1 MRGVS
6 LTESVRPV
14 RSQMDLDVGRLTVRE
29 AVQLVGFTVGLL
41 FVATIAAL
49 LLWLVWP
56 DYYEDWSGVRLVFS
70 LFAGSIFLFSVSMAA
85 IVARLTVEDWKEYRQ
100 RLQDWHVV
108 AIEAYE
114 ANGGKEVVKELT
126 MWDMTPTMPLHTLA
140 VALSCHRRAQQGSS
154 SPWSVRELAGPVM
167 IGGHRLGNVSKT
179 AAEEFARDLATLGL
193 VQGRGP
199 GKAGQWGAE
208 NESQVVDAVI
218 KNWKRLGKPVIEHE
232 E

>member
-1 MRGVS
+1 
-6 LTESVRPV
+6 
-14 RSQMDLDVGRLTVRE
+14 
-29 AVQLVGFTVGLL
+29 
-41 FVATIAAL
+41 
-49 LLWLVWP
+49 
-56 DYYEDWSGVRLVFS
+56 
-70 LFAGSIFLFSVSMAA
+70 
-85 IVARLTVEDWKEYRQ
+85 
-100 RLQDWHVV
+100 
-108 AIEAYE
+108 
-114 ANGGKEVVKELT
+114 
-126 MWDMTPTMPLHTLA
+126 
-140 VALSCHRRAQQGSS
+140 
-154 SPWSVRELAGPVM
+154 M